1 MRLPGWMRGQKWPT
15 IDLYTPR
22 GRSDIKR
29 LSVADLERLQATAA
43 ANPWS
48 AVGRPTWVREHKD
61 RIRQVMLR
69 VFVVEHPS
77 VYRCLVTVILDDESG
92 GEFTLEVAFQDFNR
106 LPDITRK
113 MLVEL
118 AHRRLLSY
126 PDIKLDS
133 DQEETWRLLED
144 SDVERT

>member
-1 MRLPGWMRGQKWPT
+1 
-15 IDLYTPR
+15 
-22 GRSDIKR
+22 
-29 LSVADLERLQATAA
+29 VADLERLQATAA

-48 AVGRPTWVREHKD
+48 AVGRPTWVRERKD

-77 VYRCLVTVILDDESG
+77 VYRCLVTAILDDESG
-92 GEFTLEVAFQDFNR
+92 GEFTLEVAFEDFNQ
-106 LPDITRK
+106 LPDITGK

-126 PDIKLDS
+126 PDIKLDP
-133 DQEETWRLLED
+133 DQEQTWRLLEG
-144 SDVERT
+144 SDIERT